1 MFKKKK
7 GAIADEGVA
16 LIIMIALGVIVVVV
30 LYIIGG
36 VITGS
41 MYQASEADL
50 LAMGPHDGNISNATL
65 VKNHILAGTANTFET
80 YEASAGYTKITI
92 LAVIGIGIISLMVA
106 GFGLGKMT
114 GGSGGA
120 TL

>member
-1 MFKKKK
+1 MEKMFKKKK
-7 GAIADEGVA
+7 GSVANEGVS

-30 LYIIGG
+30 LYVIGG

-41 MYQASEADL
+41 MYQAAEADIL
-50 LAMGPHDGNISNATL
+50 SLNTTGNGTL
-65 VKNHILAGTANTFET
+65 VRDHILTGVSNTFET
-80 YEASAGYTKITI
+80 YESSAGYTKITV

-106 GFGLGKMT
+106 GFGLGRMS
-114 GGSGGA
+114 GGGGA

>member
-1 MFKKKK
+1 MEKMFKKKK
-7 GAIADEGVA
+7 GSVANEGVS

-30 LYIIGG
+30 LYVIGG

-41 MYQASEADL
+41 MYQAAESDITSIT
-50 LAMGPHDGNISNATL
+50 NST
-65 VKNHILAGTANTFET
+65 VKGHIQGGIVDTFET
-80 YEASAGYTKITI
+80 YESSAGYTKITV

-106 GFGLGKMT
+106 GFGLGRMS
-114 GGSGGA
+114 GGGGA

>member
-1 MFKKKK
+1 MEMFKKKK
-7 GAIADEGVA
+7 GAIANEGVA

-36 VITGS
+36 VIGGS
-41 MYQASEADL
+41 MYEAAEADIV
-50 LAMGPHDGNISNATL
+50 AISNSTIEG
-65 VKNHILAGTANTFET
+65 HIQTGIADTFET
-80 YEASAGYTKITI
+80 YEASAGYTKITV

-106 GFGLGKMT
+106 GFGLGRMS
-114 GGSGGA
+114 GGSGGV